1 MNSTVA
7 PPTAAPSERTEPKI
21 DWVGDVCRIWWES
34 RKLLLTLSRMR
45 ETSGGLVADSELW
58 HDPAGLLDFGTLN
71 LHSRSGREGLVR
83 KLETRIGKG
92 TPFPPWSPL
101 LERALWMVATD
112 FRTSDHDEPLEET
125 APQPHADL
133 QEPFLS
139 LDHTTL
145 ISVP

>member
-1 MNSTVA
+1 V
-7 PPTAAPSERTEPKI
+7 E
-21 DWVGDVCRIWWES
+21 WVGDVCRLRWES

-83 KLETRIGKG
+83 KLETRIGKSS
-92 TPFPPWSPL
+92 PFPPWATL
-101 LERALWMVATD
+101 LEHALWMVATD
-112 FRTSDHDEPLEET
+112 YRTGDRTEPLEET
-125 APQPHADL
+125 APTPHAYL

-139 LDHTTL
+139 LDHTNL
-145 ISVP
+145 IYGPWESG